1 MQTRIDELEVTANE
15 LLSTRESVA
24 HAMKSISAKR
34 EMTRETEVQVEKSR
48 LLEAQRTITKLQEQ
62 ISELH
67 GEIRALTLEEN
78 VDSLKRLVEEQALAI
93 AEASR
98 NWRIA
103 RLSRARVASSMKHC
117 TNLKRRAISSPKN
130 ASVLTSFERKP
141 VRQRRRRQRR
151 C

>member
-24 HAMKSISAKR
+24 HAMKSISAAR
-34 EMTRETEVQVEKSR
+34 DDAQTEVQVEKSR

-67 GEIRALTLEEN
+67 GEIRAPTLEEN

-98 NWRIA
+98 NWRIG
-103 RLSRARVASSMKHC
+103 VAAESSA
-117 TNLKRRAISSPKN
+117 RRA
-130 ASVLTSFERKP
+130 AR
-141 VRQRRRRQRR
+141 
-151 C
+151 